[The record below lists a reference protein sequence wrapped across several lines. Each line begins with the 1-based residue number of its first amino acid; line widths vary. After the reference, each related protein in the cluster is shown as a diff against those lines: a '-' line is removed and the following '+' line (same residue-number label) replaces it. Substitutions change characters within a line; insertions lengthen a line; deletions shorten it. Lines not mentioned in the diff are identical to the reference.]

1 MSTTTI
7 QPPVMT
13 SQEAHDVTI
22 VDNQTPPL
30 PVLTPELEKA
40 MGELKIDDRNS
51 IIYFGVSAQQ
61 ELEAISNKMID
72 GVKNKD
78 TGGAGE
84 VLNEMVSVIKGFDL
98 EEFNPNKELSWWDKL
113 LGATKPLAKFIQRYE
128 DVRDQIDMISNNLEK
143 HKSVLMTDVIALD
156 RLYNANLEY
165 FKKLELY
172 IKAGDIKLSEL
183 DNRTIPQF
191 MEKTKTGE
199 MIDVQ
204 NLNDLRSFRDD
215 LERRI
220 HDLRLSRQVAMQ
232 SLPSIRLIQENDK
245 SLINKISSTLVNT
258 VPLWRNQLAQTVT
271 IFRSHES
278 AKALKDASDLTNDL
292 LEKNAQGLR
301 DANLEV
307 RKQIERGIFD
317 IESVKKANQTLIDTL
332 NDSLRITQEGKDARA
347 KALVELETT
356 EKELK
361 DALLSVKAKS
371 ENIQIK
377 G

>member
-1 MSTTTI
+1 MQTTMSTTTI

-128 DVRDQIDMISNNLEK
+128 DVRDQMI
-143 HKSVLMTDVIALD
+143 
-156 RLYNANLEY
+156 
-165 FKKLELY
+165 
-172 IKAGDIKLSEL
+172 
-183 DNRTIPQF
+183 
-191 MEKTKTGE
+191 
-199 MIDVQ
+199 
-204 NLNDLRSFRDD
+204 
-215 LERRI
+215 
-220 HDLRLSRQVAMQ
+220 
-232 SLPSIRLIQENDK
+232 
-245 SLINKISSTLVNT
+245 
-258 VPLWRNQLAQTVT
+258 
-271 IFRSHES
+271 
-278 AKALKDASDLTNDL
+278 
-292 LEKNAQGLR
+292 
-301 DANLEV
+301 
-307 RKQIERGIFD
+307 
-317 IESVKKANQTLIDTL
+317 
-332 NDSLRITQEGKDARA
+332 
-347 KALVELETT
+347 
-356 EKELK
+356 
-361 DALLSVKAKS
+361 
-371 ENIQIK
+371 
-377 G
+377 